1 MEESEVSC
9 RRLSALALVLTVK
22 ALVVELVWLVVFLPR
37 PEVTF
42 WPVLLAL
49 SLAAPGCLCAGIARD
64 KGRRHSPERRFAKS
78 VSRFSLAVLGI
89 GFIEAALLLWRS
101 TPLRFY

>member
-1 MEESEVSC
+1 MEESEVGC
-9 RRLSALALVLTVK
+9 RRLSALALVLAVL
-22 ALVVELVWLVVFLPR
+22 ALMIELFWLVVFLPR
-37 PEVTF
+37 VEVTF

-49 SLAAPGCLCAGIARD
+49 SLATPGCLCAGIARD

-78 VSRFSLAVLGI
+78 VGWFSIAVLGI